1 MTDNAVTDFKSV
13 EVALSLGSNIER
25 YRHISGALDALAD
38 AFGEL
43 VCSPVYESESVGF
56 DGSPFLNSVVIVST
70 QLPLADVVTLLKRI
84 EDDHG
89 RNRSGP
95 KFSPRTLDIDVLTYG
110 DAVGELDGVELPRAE
125 TAKNAFVLKPLA
137 DVRPQAHLPGTTD
150 SYAQLWAAYPKD
162 QQKLWR
168 VPFRWRDLTL

>member
-1 MTDNAVTDFKSV
+1 MNDTAVTDPKTV

-25 YRHISGALDALAD
+25 YRHLSGALDALAE
-38 AFGEL
+38 AFGDL

-56 DGSPFLNSVVIVST
+56 DGSPFLNSVVIVT
-70 QLPLADVVTLLKRI
+70 TAQPLADIVALLKRI

-110 DAVGELDGVELPRAE
+110 DAVGELDGVELPRSE

-137 DVRPQAHLPGTTD
+137 DIRPEAHLPGTD
-150 SYAQLWAAYPKD
+150 HSYAQLWSAYPKD

-168 VPFRWRDLTL
+168 VPFQWRELTL